1 MNAIAISPVII
12 KVIPNPFNGAG
23 MCAYLTRSLIAANPI
38 MASNQPIPLPKE
50 NDITSPMLAYSLCC
64 INKDAPNRNEQYET
78 QETQINICKR
88 RT

>member
-1 MNAIAISPVII
+1 MKLMNAIAISPVII

-50 NDITSPMLAYSLCC
+50 KDITSPMLAYSLCC
-64 INKDAPNRNEQYET
+64 INKDAPIIAQFTAISGRN
-78 QETQINICKR
+78 IPN
-88 RT
+88 